1 MRTLLSLVAFLIV
14 AIYLIVWSCCYVV
27 DAREQAVVLQF
38 GNPVHARTEPG
49 LYFKIPFVQN
59 VLFIPRTRLFWGG
72 EADDLLPDLPTKDG
86 KKVELTPFAVW
97 RITDPIA
104 FARVL
109 RTQQTAEERIK
120 QFTRNA
126 VRDIITTYDLIELV
140 RSSDRKLTY
149 TFGTDL
155 LADAGNAKPAEIAI
169 EPPPEVN
176 ATVRVG
182 RPQILKRIKEEARA
196 RITSGQEESRGIEIV
211 DIGLSRVD
219 FVETVR
225 RAAFERLRKFMESIA
240 AYYTN
245 DGERKKQEI
254 INRTM
259 AEVSRIQGEGQQ
271 RSNETRG
278 TIDAEIIR
286 RYAIAINETGDF
298 FVFMRQLKAAKTCL
312 TGDTRIILTTDSPL
326 LQVLKQIPTGFN
338 RSDPRPIPAAT
349 PAPVSDPS
357 P

>member
-1 MRTLLSLVAFLIV
+1 MRLILNLLAFAIV
-14 AIYLIVWSCCYVV
+14 AIYLVIWTCCYIV

-38 GNPVHARTEPG
+38 GNPVHPRTEPG
-49 LYFKIPFVQN
+49 LYFKIPFIQN
-59 VLFIPRTRLFWGG
+59 VVKVPRTRLFWGG
-72 EADDLLPDLPTKDG
+72 EYSDLLPDLPTKDG

-97 RITDPIA
+97 RITDPVA

-109 RTQQTAEERIK
+109 RTQQTAEERVK

-126 VRDIITTYDLIELV
+126 VRDIITTFDLIELV
-140 RSSDRKLTY
+140 RSSNRTLTY

-155 LADAGNAKPAEIAI
+155 LSGEPGAKPVEMAI

-176 ATVRVG
+176 ASVKVG
-182 RPQILKRIKEEARA
+182 RPQIIKRIKEEART
-196 RITSGQEESRGIEIV
+196 RISSGQEESRGIEIV

-219 FVETVR
+219 FVDTVR

-278 TIDAEIIR
+278 KVDAEIIR
-286 RYAIAINETGDF
+286 KFAAAINETGDF
-298 FVFMRQLKAAKTCL
+298 YIFLRQLEAARTAL
-312 TGDTRIILTTDSPL
+312 SSDTRLVLTTDSPL
-326 LQVLKQIPTGFN
+326 LQILKSVPTGL
-338 RSDPRPIPAAT
+338 PGAET
-349 PAPVSDPS
+349 KS

>member
-1 MRTLLSLVAFLIV
+1 MRTILNLLAFIIV
-14 AIYLIVWSCCYVV
+14 AVYLVVWSCCYVV

-49 LYFKIPFVQN
+49 LYFKVPLIQN
-59 VLFIPRTRLFWGG
+59 VVKIPRTRLFWGG
-72 EADDLLPDLPTKDG
+72 EASDLLPDLPTKDG
-86 KKVELTPFAVW
+86 KKVELTPFAIW

-109 RTQQTAEERIK
+109 RTQQTAEERVK

-126 VRDIITTYDLIELV
+126 VRDIITTFDLIELV

-155 LADAGNAKPAEIAI
+155 LAGESGKKPTEMAI
-169 EPPPEVN
+169 EPPPELN
-176 ATVRVG
+176 ASVRVG
-182 RPQILKRIKEEARA
+182 RPQIIKKIKDEART
-196 RITSGQEESRGIEIV
+196 RISSGQDESRGIEIV

-245 DGERKKQEI
+245 DGERMKQEI

-278 TIDAEIIR
+278 KIDAEIIR
-286 RYAIAINETGDF
+286 RYAAAINETGDF
-298 FVFMRQLKAAKTCL
+298 YVFLRQLEAARSCL
-312 TGDTRIILTTDSPL
+312 TSDTKLVLTTDNPL
-326 LQVLKQIPTGFN
+326 LRVLKSMPGN
-338 RSDPRPIPAAT
+338 LA
-349 PAPVSDPS
+349 PAP
-357 P
+357 

>member
-1 MRTLLSLVAFLIV
+1 MRTILNIVAFLIV
-14 AIYLIVWSCCYVV
+14 ATYIIIRSCCYIV

-59 VLFIPRTRLFWGG
+59 VLKIPRTRLFWGG
-72 EADDLLPDLPTKDG
+72 ESEDLLPDLPTKDG

-126 VRDIITTYDLIELV
+126 VRDIITTFDLIELV

-155 LADAGNAKPAEIAI
+155 LSGESNPKPVEMAI

-176 ATVRVG
+176 ASVRVG
-182 RPQILKRIKEEARA
+182 RPQILKRIKDEART
-196 RITSGQEESRGIEIV
+196 RISSGQEESRGIEIV

-286 RYAIAINETGDF
+286 RYAAAINETGDF
-298 FVFMRQLKAAKTCL
+298 FVFLQQLKAAKNCL
-312 TGDTRIILTTDSPL
+312 NSDTKLILTTDSPL
-326 LQVLKQIPTGFN
+326 LQLFKELPTGLA
-338 RSDPRPIPAAT
+338 RPSLAT
-349 PAPVSDPS
+349 PAPAAP
-357 P
+357 